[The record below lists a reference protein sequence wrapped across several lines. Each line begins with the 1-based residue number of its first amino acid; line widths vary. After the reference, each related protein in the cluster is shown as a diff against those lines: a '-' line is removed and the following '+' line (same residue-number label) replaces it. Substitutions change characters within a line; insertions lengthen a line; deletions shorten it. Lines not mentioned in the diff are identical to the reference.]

1 MPETLTGTCLCG
13 GVEYEARDPQSLGY
27 CHCTRCQHWTGSS
40 LAGVVVAK
48 ENFKFTKGE
57 DLAKTYESQLSVPK
71 GWRSRLERSRICTEE
86 LMERPDAILFDVDG
100 LLITTGGAG
109 TRSWRWAF
117 NELYG
122 IPADIGKFTDAGMTD
137 PVVGTLTFTRVVRHE
152 PSPAELARVISHYL
166 MRLPDEVA
174 ASSGYA
180 VLAGVEELLPRLCKA
195 GFLLGIT
202 TGAVEAAAHI
212 KLARANLNRFFSF
225 GGYGSDSDDRG
236 ELTRK
241 AIERAGTIVGSTL
254 DSQRVLV
261 LGDTPN
267 DIAAAHAAGAI
278 GVGVASGHSSK
289 DELLEA
295 GADYVLGSLLE
306 PLPGVADR
314 LLKLDDEQVR

>member
-1 MPETLTGTCLCG
+1 
-13 GVEYEARDPQSLGY
+13 
-27 CHCTRCQHWTGSS
+27 
-40 LAGVVVAK
+40 
-48 ENFKFTKGE
+48 
-57 DLAKTYESQLSVPK
+57 
-71 GWRSRLERSRICTEE
+71 
-86 LMERPDAILFDVDG
+86 MERPQAILFDVDG

-122 IPADIGKFTDAGMTD
+122 IPADIGEFTEAGMTD
-137 PVVGTLTFTRVVRHE
+137 PVVGRLTFMRVIGHD
-152 PSPAELARVISHYL
+152 PSPAELSKVISHYL
-166 MRLPDEVA
+166 MRLPEEVA
-174 ASSGYA
+174 SSSGYK
-180 VLAGVEELLPRLCKA
+180 VLAGVDELLPRLSKA

-202 TGAVEAAAHI
+202 TGAVDAAAHI

-225 GGYGSDSDDRG
+225 GGYGSDSADRG

-241 AIERAGTIVGSTL
+241 AIDRAGEILGARL
-254 DSQRVLV
+254 ESQRVLV

-289 DELLEA
+289 EELRNA

-306 PLPGVADR
+306 ELPGVAER
-314 LLKLDDEQVR
+314 VTPTP